1 MQKIILFLFNWKI
14 RKVSDIEIEK
24 TYFGL
29 KNAINHSEE
38 NEIYNKLIELM
49 EETHKINDKEN
60 LMSLDSSNHIDLSL

>member
-60 LMSLDSSNHIDLSL
+60 LMNLDSSNHIDLS